1 MKKVWKLE
9 CSYNDDVFY
18 FSTKEKAEE
27 WLARRSEHKSDWWLD
42 WYEICDDQ

>member
-1 MKKVWKLE
+1 MTIIWRLE

-27 WLARRSEHKSDWWLD
+27 WLARRGERKSDWWLD
-42 WYEICDDQ
+42 CYEICDDQ